1 MKKIIGISLMVLL
14 FVSVSAIITLH
25 LFTKEK
31 VEVMAKNASGF
42 AFYSEETAF
51 DLGALLG
58 FNMSII
64 GEEYVKFEND
74 QLINEWRNMLANDP
88 SLAYTSFDL
97 YSPTFVTAF
106 KKEFENHKVNMIA
119 SLKETKSNEND
130 ELIKIYSAKSA
141 TDFLRKSLEKMDKYQ
156 NLIDELLKL
165 DDNRLNSFISS
176 VPKDACCSYENQIEA
191 TEFKK
196 WLLEKNIIS
205 INDVESPS
213 LPWVSIYPTD
223 LLLLSFRVS
232 SSYPTWTNR
241 RFLQEVKKFSV
252 HVEENFKY

>member
-1 MKKIIGISLMVLL
+1 
-14 FVSVSAIITLH
+14 
-25 LFTKEK
+25 
-31 VEVMAKNASGF
+31 
-42 AFYSEETAF
+42 
-51 DLGALLG
+51 
-58 FNMSII
+58 
-64 GEEYVKFEND
+64 
-74 QLINEWRNMLANDP
+74 
-88 SLAYTSFDL
+88 
-97 YSPTFVTAF
+97 
-106 KKEFENHKVNMIA
+106 
-119 SLKETKSNEND
+119 
-130 ELIKIYSAKSA
+130 
-141 TDFLRKSLEKMDKYQ
+141 MDKYQ